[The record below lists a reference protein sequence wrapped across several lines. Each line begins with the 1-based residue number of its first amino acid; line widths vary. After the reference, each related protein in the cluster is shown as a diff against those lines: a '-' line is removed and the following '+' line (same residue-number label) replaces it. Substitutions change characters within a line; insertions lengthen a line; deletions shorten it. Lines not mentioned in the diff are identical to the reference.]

1 LNRKKSGQPSKSSS
15 SELIRLNR
23 FIANSGVCSRREAD
37 QLIERGLIKVNNEVV
52 TLLGYKVK
60 RGDTVIY
67 KGKRL
72 SPEKFIYV
80 LLNKPKDYITTLRD
94 PEGRKTVM
102 ELVSNACS
110 ERILP
115 VGRLD
120 RNTTGLLLFT
130 NDGQLAGKLS
140 HPSHKVRKI
149 YRVTL
154 DKPVSKS
161 DLDAIALGVKLE
173 DGVVEIDDLAIL
185 NKDKTE
191 LGLELH
197 SGKNRI
203 VRRLFESLKYDV
215 IKLDRAVYAG
225 LTKKNLARGRWRF
238 LTEREIG
245 MLNKGL

>member
-1 LNRKKSGQPSKSSS
+1 M
-15 SELIRLNR
+15 
-23 FIANSGVCSRREAD
+23 
-37 QLIERGLIKVNNEVV
+37 IERGLIKVNNEVV

-215 IKLDRAVYAG
+215 VKLDRAVYAG

>member
-1 LNRKKSGQPSKSSS
+1 LKRKKSGNPSKSPP

-37 QLIERGLIKVNNEVV
+37 QLIERGLIKVNKEVI
-52 TLLGYKVK
+52 TQLGYKVR
-60 RGDTVIY
+60 RGDAVFY
-67 KGKRL
+67 KGKKL
-72 SPEKFIYV
+72 SPEKYVYV
-80 LLNKPKDYITTLRD
+80 LLNKPKDYITTAKD

-130 NDGQLAGKLS
+130 NHGELARKLS
-140 HPSHKVRKI
+140 HPSNNVRKI
-149 YRVTL
+149 YRVTV
-154 DKPVSKS
+154 DKPISKS
-161 DLDAIALGVKLE
+161 DLDAIAVGVKLE
-173 DGVVEIDDLAIL
+173 DGLVEIDDLAIL
-185 NKDKTE
+185 NTQKTE

-197 SGKNRI
+197 SGRNRI
-203 VRRLFESLKYDV
+203 VRRLFESLGYDV
-215 IKLDRAVYAG
+215 VKLDRAVYAG
-225 LTKKNLARGRWRF
+225 LTKKNLSRGRWRF
-238 LTEREIG
+238 LTEREVG

>member
-1 LNRKKSGQPSKSSS
+1 M
-15 SELIRLNR
+15 
-23 FIANSGVCSRREAD
+23 
-37 QLIERGLIKVNNEVV
+37 IERGLIKVNNEVV
-52 TLLGYKVK
+52 TQLGYKVK

-215 IKLDRAVYAG
+215 VKLDRAVYAG

>member
-1 LNRKKSGQPSKSSS
+1 
-15 SELIRLNR
+15 
-23 FIANSGVCSRREAD
+23 
-37 QLIERGLIKVNNEVV
+37 
-52 TLLGYKVK
+52 
-60 RGDTVIY
+60 
-67 KGKRL
+67 
-72 SPEKFIYV
+72 
-80 LLNKPKDYITTLRD
+80 
-94 PEGRKTVM
+94 
-102 ELVSNACS
+102 
-110 ERILP
+110 

-173 DGVVEIDDLAIL
+173 DGVVEIDDLAFL